1 MRSLTRRPAGRPD
14 STRTRITGV
23 PVTMISVE
31 VDILLKL
38 RAGLQY
44 SDTGSTQAEK
54 NLKECHWNNRNGN
67 MRIMNEIPLESVSGV
82 LCPEIAV

>member
-1 MRSLTRRPAGRPD
+1 M
-14 STRTRITGV
+14 

-44 SDTGSTQAEK
+44 PVLRLRRKNAAGSE
-54 NLKECHWNNRNGN
+54 WNNRKGN